1 MTEPV
6 IVIDSGILAIP
17 IGIQSK
23 DDPDKI
29 TNTALHFD
37 MTDKGLTELQAKQA
51 TVKKELDQLGTDYD
65 AKLGKIDENN
75 LSEAIKGLSEI
86 MQIQFDSMFGS
97 GEYDRISKI
106 GGGNSFINMWL
117 LFNAAN
123 DYIGKKLDEKAS
135 KLQKKSENRKAK
147 ILAAHKRK

>member
-6 IVIDSGILAIP
+6 IVIDSGILSIP

-37 MTDKGLTELQAKQA
+37 MTDKGLAELQSKQA
-51 TVKKELDQLGTDYD
+51 TVKQELDQLGDEYD
-65 AKLGKIDENN
+65 KKLGKIDENN
-75 LSEAIKGLSEI
+75 LGEAIKGLSEI

-97 GEYDRISKI
+97 GEYERIAKI

-135 KLQKKSENRKAK
+135 KLQKKSENHRAK
-147 ILAAHKRK
+147 ILAARKRK